1 MTRQVHLRV
10 VLVVDD
16 GVQVGE
22 LAAMLKAEF
31 RGRGNVDLLAPDG
44 QASALGDRTIFFAAT
59 DVRRG
64 PETVERKNKKGAP
77 A

>member
-1 MTRQVHLRV
+1 MTRQVQLRV
-10 VLVVDD
+10 LLVVDD

-22 LAAMLKAEF
+22 LAAKLKAEF
-31 RGRGNVDLLAPDG
+31 RARGTEELPAPDG
-44 QASALGDRTIFFAAT
+44 QVSAIPDRTIFFAAT

-64 PETVERKNKKGAP
+64 PETVERKKKGVP

>member
-1 MTRQVHLRV
+1 MTRQVQLRV
-10 VLVVDD
+10 LLVVDD

-31 RGRGNVDLLAPDG
+31 RGRGNVDLPAPDG
-44 QASALGDRTIFFAAT
+44 QASALGDRTIFFGAT

-64 PETVERKNKKGAP
+64 PETVERKKKGAP